1 MAMKK
6 PKQKKGFGEEDL
18 PNFDTM
24 SAFEELLPENID
36 VTKRLK
42 KVEKLVSG
50 KTSGNEDVQTR
61 FAEVVNKELD

>member
-1 MAMKK
+1 
-6 PKQKKGFGEEDL
+6 
-18 PNFDTM
+18 M

>member
-6 PKQKKGFGEEDL
+6 KQKKRRFGEEHL

-50 KTSGNEDVQTR
+50 KTSGNEDLQTR